1 LKRWK
6 KWQWK
11 CQFNFF
17 LQKSFFFVSEKQV
30 IHFAIVL
37 PRCFPISL
45 SFSLQLR
52 LFMFLKTLNKHLN
65 LKKIHFFVVIRRTP
79 FVGHCCF
86 FDQSKICF
94 PPFEDFHLELY
105 KLQNCFLIWKWL
117 KNPANF
123 TLFDKVNLVNVVF
136 NLY

>member
-1 LKRWK
+1 MEKNDNENVNSTFFFK
-6 KWQWK
+6 K
-11 CQFNFF
+11 
-17 LQKSFFFVSEKQV
+17 LFFVSEKQV

-79 FVGHCCF
+79 FVGHC
-86 FDQSKICF
+86 S
-94 PPFEDFHLELY
+94 
-105 KLQNCFLIWKWL
+105 FLINQKFVFHHMKIFISNCTNYKNVSLHENGL
-117 KNPANF
+117 KIQQ
-123 TLFDKVNLVNVVF
+123 TLHYLTKLN
-136 NLY
+136 

>member
-1 LKRWK
+1 MEEKIQRNNGWAWSDGK

-17 LQKSFFFVSEKQV
+17 LQKAFFRLWKTSNSFRNCLTS
-30 IHFAIVL
+30 
-37 PRCFPISL
+37 RCFPISL

-65 LKKIHFFVVIRRTP
+65 LKKYIFWCNPKNAI
-79 FVGHCCF
+79 CWSLLF

-105 KLQNCFLIWKWL
+105 TLQKCFLISL
-117 KNPANF
+117 K
-123 TLFDKVNLVNVVF
+123 NLVNVMF